1 MGATIVPAQH
11 HGRAI
16 AQVTDHAVKF
26 PDHSMK
32 VEVSEKGC
40 RSINGTNQKSLVY
53 SRLAKPWQSIGKL
66 WKLINFY

>member
-11 HGRAI
+11 YGRAI

-53 SRLAKPWQSIGKL
+53 SRLAKPWPSIGKL
-66 WKLINFY
+66 WK